1 MPRRLQQVPLL
12 AAIRPESLIAEGVRG
27 LILDL
32 DNTLLGFGASAP
44 SPENQAWVAAA
55 RAAGLEIVL
64 LSNNFGPRVAE
75 IAGGL
80 GLRGIPNALKP
91 LPLGFLRA
99 KRALQLRARE
109 VVVIGDQLF
118 TDVLGATL
126 CGMRAILVEP
136 IEDRDFAL
144 TRIFRRLERLVL
156 PERRA

>member
-1 MPRRLQQVPLL
+1 MPSRLQHVPIL
-12 AAIRPESLIAEGVRG
+12 ADIRPESLTVQGVRG

-99 KRALQLRARE
+99 KHALHLRARE
-109 VVVIGDQLF
+109 VMVIGDQLF
-118 TDVLGATL
+118 TDVLGASL

-136 IEDRDFAL
+136 IEDRDFPL
-144 TRIFRRLERLVL
+144 TRLFRRLERLVL
-156 PERRA
+156 PGRRA